1 MAVSLDIF
9 APQYSTVAKGL
20 EGKVILVY
28 GGNNL
33 GKTKQATRMKKPFY
47 LPFEAGLNAIPGI
60 ILQLVLIPVIM
71 VALGRAKY
79 VPLIKKKPKE

>member
-1 MAVSLDIF
+1 MELDIF
-9 APQYSTVAKGL
+9 NPQVSTVAKGL

-47 LPFEAGLNAIPGI
+47 LPFEAGLNAILVFHSALLLSGL
-60 ILQLVLIPVIM
+60 ILSRLISS
-71 VALGRAKY
+71 
-79 VPLIKKKPKE
+79 